1 VHLKSQGKQER
12 SRRTI
17 QNILDA
23 ALQVLIDEGFER
35 STTNRIADKAGYSV
49 GTLYQYFEDKD
60 DIYGKIVDQALLKM
74 TDSAEALEAKPS
86 LMETLQA
93 LFESVLAS
101 MEADPA
107 IIQAVESLL
116 NGRFREK
123 RQAAYE
129 ALVAST
135 LRLLRAHRREIT
147 VDDLELAA
155 SIIVAATSGLAN
167 SNSAQM
173 LESPKF
179 LSHVLRLQFAYLT
192 VDS

>member
-1 VHLKSQGKQER
+1 MKSQGKQER

>member
-1 VHLKSQGKQER
+1 MHLKSQGKQER

>member
-1 VHLKSQGKQER
+1 MKSQGKQER

-155 SIIVAATSGLAN
+155 SFIVAATSGLAN

>member
-1 VHLKSQGKQER
+1 MKSQGKQER

-167 SNSAQM
+167 SNSAQI

>member
-1 VHLKSQGKQER
+1 LKSQGKQER